1 MSAAVQP
8 GCYPPTG
15 LPGVAATLDMLGGC
29 IAAPAVVERVALH
42 QAVGR
47 VLASAAHALVASP
60 THDRSAMDGFAFRF
74 ETAGGMPLTCAGRA
88 RAGAPFAGA
97 VGAGECVA
105 IATGALLPPSCDTV
119 IMRELCDITGNLVT
133 LSGPIAQGQNIRR
146 RGEDFA
152 VGAVLLPA
160 GTRLIPRHIGLL
172 ASAGC
177 ADALVYGRLRV
188 AVLSI
193 GDELS
198 AGNAAQIFDANRPM
212 LLAYAA
218 ELSAE
223 VSDLGILPDRR
234 EEIADTLAR
243 VAAAHDVILCSA
255 ATSKGDEDYL
265 HAALRDCG
273 GEILRAGVA
282 IKPGKPVSFGKIGK
296 CLLIGLPGNPAA
308 ALITFLTMGV
318 PLLRQAAGELVRP
331 VPPLLV
337 RASFA
342 HRKKPG
348 LREYLRVTLSPGAD
362 NIAVAQRCGKDGAA
376 MLASLAE
383 SDGLVWLDED
393 ATEIMPGA
401 LLPFCSFGGFLE

>member
-8 GCYPPTG
+8 GCYPQAG
-15 LPGVAATLDMLGGC
+15 LPSVEATLALLGRC
-29 IAAPAVVERVALH
+29 IAAPATTERVALH

-47 VLASAAHALVASP
+47 VLASPAHALVVSP
-60 THDRSAMDGFAFRF
+60 AYDRSAMDGFAFRF
-74 ETAGGMPLTCAGRA
+74 ETTGGMPLTCVGRA

-97 VGAGECVA
+97 VETGECVA
-105 IATGALLPPSCDTV
+105 IATGAMLPAGCDTV
-119 IMRELCDITGNLVT
+119 VMREQCTITGDHVVI
-133 LSGPIAQGQNIRR
+133 SGPVAQGQNIRR
-146 RGEDFA
+146 QGEDFMA
-152 VGAVLLPA
+152 GTVLLPA
-160 GTRLIPRHIGLL
+160 STRLGPRHIGLL

-177 ADALVYGRLRV
+177 GGVDVYSRLRV

-193 GDELS
+193 GDELG
-198 AGNAAQIFDANRPM
+198 APVFDANRPL

-218 ELSAE
+218 QLGADTH
-223 VSDLGILPDRR
+223 DLGILPDRR
-234 EEIADTLAR
+234 DEIAATLAR

-255 ATSKGDEDYL
+255 ATSKGDEDHL
-265 HAALRDCG
+265 RAAMGDCG
-273 GEILRAGVA
+273 GEILLAGVA
-282 IKPGKPVSFGKIGK
+282 IKPGKPVSFGRIGN

-308 ALITFLTMGV
+308 ALITFLAMGV

-331 VPPLLV
+331 APPLLV
-337 RASFA
+337 RAGFA

-348 LREYLRVTLSPGAD
+348 LREYLRVTLTPGAD
-362 NIAVAQRCGKDGAA
+362 GVAVAPRCAKDGAA